1 MKPDERY
8 QLLEKIGSGSFATV
22 YRARDLELGREVAV
36 KQLHD
41 QYLADPEKLI
51 RYWHEAQLLAA
62 LQHPNIVTIF
72 DLVRDRGWLVME
84 LMQGNLGDRLQG
96 RQIDLRA
103 LRATLAHALRALKY
117 LHSQGIIHGDIKP
130 GNLMIDARRRV
141 KLGDFGLA
149 RRVADDKGSLLK
161 GTTRYMA
168 PESVSE
174 DFGDVGPASDLYS
187 LGFSAYELMCG
198 PHFEDLFPGLNATG
212 RNKQVAW
219 MMWHAAADRRLPE
232 ITRVLEGVPPDLA
245 LVIQRL
251 TEKDQALRYKSAD
264 EALSDLKVDL
274 KLVGGGSSDVAD
286 DVPATDSKRVWIAG
300 GALAVSLLMS
310 AAMLFWPNG
319 NASSKTMPTSH
330 AAVHSIEPDARRLT
344 VQDPDTGALEEFVL
358 DRKQRIYLTNEE
370 RNLLIRDLRP
380 GDRLELE
387 HDPKDETHIVGITVD
402 RPVLSE
408 GFVRAIDPTQPIV
421 SVTLADKTL
430 HDELL
435 VRIPKSAKIL
445 LNGQPASLAQLQP
458 QDRLELAHI
467 ADRSNRKGRV
477 ADSVHAKRLIH
488 WVGFLKQADVEDRR
502 LTMEATRG
510 EGGGVI
516 TLPVIADCP
525 LTLNGNPTLSG
536 LKLTLADLRLG
547 DRLSVQHD
555 TAIREIAATRTEKVS
570 GLLAELNQEKMDLV
584 LTENSGG
591 RHGMLIR
598 PDCEITLGLER
609 ITLAELRRFDDA
621 QVSYIIRSDGNW
633 EATQID
639 ARRPP
644 QTDRWTLTIGVQN
657 YSDAAIPRVI
667 TAIPDAQ
674 RFHAALRLRYAV
686 PDARGFLVLDPTRD
700 GLRQR
705 LEGLLRDATRQ
716 TQVIV
721 TIFAHAMTGV
731 DDRVYLLSQ
740 EARSGDPAATGIALD
755 DIAAAF
761 NACAS
766 ADKLLLIE
774 CPPAGA
780 VLDPKRM
787 VVGPAL
793 LDRLQTKFTSTT
805 VVVSCDRHQQN
816 RVVPETQAGYFGT
829 LLDQAFKGAADANR
843 DIHITPQELG
853 DFLKAASTPSAS
865 KLGGAQ
871 TPVVVT
877 P

>member
-1 MKPDERY
+1 MKPAERY

-22 YRARDLELGREVAV
+22 YRARDVELGREVAV

-41 QYLADPEKLI
+41 QYLTDPEKLT

-72 DLVRDRGWLVME
+72 DLVRERGWLVME

-168 PESVSE
+168 PECVSD

-219 MMWHAAADRRLPE
+219 MMWHAAPDRRLPE
-232 ITRVLEGVPPDLA
+232 ITRVLDGVPPDLA
-245 LVIQRL
+245 VVIQRL

-274 KLVGGGSSDVAD
+274 KLIGGGSGDVAD
-286 DVPATDSKRVWIAG
+286 DAPATDPKRVWIAG
-300 GALAVSLLMS
+300 GALAVSLILS
-310 AAMLFWPNG
+310 AAMLFWPNRT
-319 NASSKTMPTSH
+319 SSNQPPTKSF

-344 VQDPDTGALEEFVL
+344 VQDPDSGALEEFEL
-358 DRKQRIYLTNEE
+358 DRKQRIFLTNEE
-370 RNLLIRDLRP
+370 RNILLRDLQP

-387 HDPKDETHIVGITVD
+387 HDPQDATHIVGITVD

-408 GFVRAIDPTQPIV
+408 GFIRAIDPTQPIV
-421 SVTLADKTL
+421 SVTLADKSL
-430 HDELL
+430 HDELM

-445 LNGQPASLAQLQP
+445 LNGQPSSLAQLQP
-458 QDRLELAHI
+458 QDRLELTHI

-477 ADSVHAKRLIH
+477 ADAIHAKRLTA
-488 WVGFLKQADVEDRR
+488 WVGFLKQVDLEQRQ

-510 EGGGVI
+510 EGGGIV
-516 TLPVIADCP
+516 TLPVRDDCP
-525 LTLNGNPTLSG
+525 LTLNGHESLSG
-536 LKLTLADLRLG
+536 LKLTLADLRPG
-547 DRLSVQHD
+547 DRLNIQHD
-555 TAIREIAATRTEKVS
+555 IEICSIAATRSEKVS
-570 GLLAELNQEKMDLV
+570 GLLAELHHEQRDLI
-584 LTENSGG
+584 LTENTGG

-609 ITLAELRRFDDA
+609 ITLDELRQFDDA
-621 QVSYIIRSDGNW
+621 QVSYSIRPDGNW

-657 YSDAAIPRVI
+657 YTDAALPRVT

-674 RFHAALRLRYAV
+674 RFHATLRQRYAV
-686 PDARGFLVLDPTRD
+686 PDSRGFIVLDPSRD
-700 GLRQR
+700 VFRQR
-705 LEGLLRDATRQ
+705 LEDLLRTATRQ
-716 TQVIV
+716 TQVVV
-721 TIFAHAMTGV
+721 TIFAHALTGV
-731 DDRVYLLSQ
+731 DDRVYLLPP

-755 DIAAAF
+755 DIATAF
-761 NACAS
+761 NACPS
-766 ADKLLLIE
+766 ADKFLFLE

-780 VLDPKRM
+780 PIDPKRM
-787 VVGPAL
+787 AVGPAM
-793 LDRLQTKFTSTT
+793 LDKLQTRFTSTT
-805 VVVSCDRHQQN
+805 VVVSCSDNQQN
-816 RVVPETQAGYFGT
+816 RIVPETQAGYFGT
-829 LLDQAFKGAADANR
+829 LLVNAFQGAADANR
-843 DIHITPQELG
+843 DIHLTPQELT
-853 DFLKAASTPSAS
+853 DYLQSTSAES
-865 KLGGAQ
+865 AMKIGGAQ
-871 TPVVVT
+871 TPVVIT

>member
-1 MKPDERY
+1 MKPAERY

-41 QYLADPEKLI
+41 QYLADPEKLT

-62 LQHPNIVTIF
+62 LQHPNIITIF
-72 DLVRDRGWLVME
+72 DLVRERGWLVME

-219 MMWHAAADRRLPE
+219 MMWHAAPDRRLPE
-232 ITRVLEGVPPDLA
+232 ISRVLDGVPPDLA

-251 TEKDQALRYKSAD
+251 TEKDQALRYKTAD

-274 KLVGGGSSDVAD
+274 KLIGGGSSEIAD
-286 DVPATDSKRVWIAG
+286 DAPATNSKRVWLAG

-319 NASSKTMPTSH
+319 NASFKPPSISYTT
-330 AAVHSIEPDARRLT
+330 VHSIEPDARRLT
-344 VQDPDTGALEEFVL
+344 VQDPDTGALEEFEL
-358 DRKQRIYLTNEE
+358 DRKQRIFLTNEE
-370 RNLLIRDLRP
+370 RNILLRDLRS
-380 GDRLELE
+380 GDRVELE
-387 HDPKDETHIVGITVD
+387 HDPADVTHIVGITVD
-402 RPVLSE
+402 RPVASE
-408 GFVRAIDPTQPIV
+408 GFIRAIDPTQPIV

-435 VRIPKSAKIL
+435 VRIPKSVKIR

-458 QDRLELAHI
+458 QDRLELTHL
-467 ADRSNRKGRV
+467 ADPTNRKGRV
-477 ADSVHAKRLIH
+477 ADSVHAKRLIT
-488 WVGFLKQADVEDRR
+488 WVGFLKEVDADERR

-510 EGGGVI
+510 EGGGVL
-516 TLPVIADCP
+516 TLPVLANCP
-525 LTLNGNPTLSG
+525 MTMNGNPTLSG
-536 LKLTLADLRLG
+536 LKLSLDDLRPG
-547 DRLSVQHD
+547 DRLSIQHD
-555 TAIREIAATRTEKVS
+555 TEIREIAATRSEKVS
-570 GLLAELNQEKMDLV
+570 GLLAELYHDKLQLV
-584 LTENSGG
+584 LTENTGG
-591 RHGMLIR
+591 RHGMVIH
-598 PDCEITLGLER
+598 PDCEITLALER
-609 ITLAELRRFDDA
+609 ITLADLRRFDDA
-621 QVSYIIRSDGNW
+621 QVSYVVRSDGNW

-644 QTDRWTLTIGVQN
+644 QTDRWTLTIGIQN
-657 YSDAAIPRVI
+657 YTDAAIPRVT

-674 RFHAALRLRYAV
+674 RFHAVLRQRYAV
-686 PDARGFLVLDPTRD
+686 PDSRGFLLLDPTRD
-700 GLRQR
+700 ALRQR

-721 TIFAHAMTGV
+721 TIFAHAMTAV
-731 DDRVYLLSQ
+731 DGRVYLLPP
-740 EARSGDPAATGIALD
+740 EARSGDPSTMGISLDEIAT
-755 DIAAAF
+755 AF
-761 NACAS
+761 NACPS

-774 CPPAGA
+774 CPPAGS
-780 VLDPKRM
+780 VIDPKRM
-787 VVGPAL
+787 VLGPAM
-793 LDRLQTKFTSTT
+793 LDKLATKFAATT
-805 VVVSCDRHQQN
+805 VIFSGDRHQQN
-816 RVVPETQAGYFGT
+816 RVVPETQTGYFGT
-829 LLDQAFKGAADANR
+829 LLTQAFQGTADADR
-843 DIHITPQELG
+843 DLHITPQELG
-853 DFLKAASTPSAS
+853 EYLKAASADSVS
-865 KLGGAQ
+865 RIGGEQ
-871 TPVVVT
+871 TPIVVS

>member
-1 MKPDERY
+1 MKPAERY
-8 QLLEKIGSGSFATV
+8 QLLEKIGTGSFATV

-41 QYLADPEKLI
+41 QYLADPEKLT

-103 LRATLAHALRALKY
+103 LRATLAHGLRALKY
-117 LHSQGIIHGDIKP
+117 LHSQGIVHGDIKP
-130 GNLMIDARRRV
+130 GNLMIDSRRRV

-245 LVIQRL
+245 VVIQRL
-251 TEKDQALRYKSAD
+251 TEKDQALRYKTAD

-274 KLVGGGSSDVAD
+274 KLVGGGSGDVAD
-286 DVPATDSKRVWIAG
+286 DTPTTDPKRVWLAG
-300 GALAVSLLMS
+300 GALAVSLLLS
-310 AAMLFWPNG
+310 AAMLFWPG
-319 NASSKTMPTSH
+319 DDSTGKPPTTSF
-330 AAVHSIEPDARRLT
+330 ATVHSIEPEARRLT
-344 VQDPDTGALEEFVL
+344 VQDPDSGALEEFEL

-370 RNLLIRDLRP
+370 RNILLRDLLP

-387 HDPKDETHIVGITVD
+387 HDLKDQTHIVGITVD

-408 GFVRAIDPTQPIV
+408 GFVRAIDPTQPIL
-421 SVTLADKTL
+421 SVTLADKSL
-430 HDELL
+430 HDELM
-435 VRIPKSAKIL
+435 VRVPKSAKIL
-445 LNGQPASLAQLQP
+445 LNGQPVSLALVQP
-458 QDRLELAHI
+458 QDRLELTHI

-477 ADSVHAKRLIH
+477 ADTIHAKRLTT
-488 WVGFLKQADVEDRR
+488 WVGFLKQIDVEQRQ

-510 EGGGVI
+510 EGGGVL
-516 TLPVIADCP
+516 TLPAMSTCP
-525 LTLNGNPTLSG
+525 ITLNGNESLSG
-536 LKLTLADLRLG
+536 LKLTLGDLRPG
-547 DRLSVQHD
+547 DRLSIQHD
-555 TAIREIAATRTEKVS
+555 TEIRRIAATRSEKVS
-570 GLLAELNQEKMDLV
+570 GLLAELNHEKRDLV
-584 LTENSGG
+584 LTENTGG

-609 ITLAELRRFDDA
+609 ITWDELRRFDDA
-621 QVSYIIRSDGNW
+621 QVSYSIRSDGNW

-657 YSDAAIPRVI
+657 YSDAAIPRVT

-674 RFHAALRLRYAV
+674 RFHTALRQRYAV
-686 PDARGFLVLDPTRD
+686 PDSRGFLVLDPTREV
-700 GLRQR
+700 LRQR
-705 LEGLLRDATRQ
+705 LEDLLRTATRQ

-721 TIFAHAMTGV
+721 TIFAHAMIGA
-731 DDRVYLLSQ
+731 DDRVYLLPT
-740 EARSGDPAATGIALD
+740 EARSGDPATTGVALD

-761 NACAS
+761 NACPS
-766 ADKLLLIE
+766 ADKLLLLE
-774 CPPAGA
+774 CPPAGS
-780 VLDPKRM
+780 VVDPQRTI
-787 VVGPAL
+787 VGPAL
-793 LDRLQTKFTSTT
+793 LDGLQTPFTSTT
-805 VVVSCDRHQQN
+805 VVVSCGQGQQN
-816 RVVPETQAGYFGT
+816 RIVPTSQAGYFGT
-829 LLDQAFKGAADANR
+829 LLVEAFNGAGDADR
-843 DIHITPQELG
+843 DIHITPQELA
-853 DFLKAASTPSAS
+853 DYLHTASAESAT
-865 KLGGAQ
+865 KLGGVQ
-871 TPVVVT
+871 TPEVIS

>member
-1 MKPDERY
+1 MKPAERY

-41 QYLADPEKLI
+41 QYLADPEKLT

-72 DLVRDRGWLVME
+72 DLVRERGWLVME

-141 KLGDFGLA
+141 KIGDFGLA

-198 PHFEDLFPGLNATG
+198 PHFEDLFPGLNAAG

-219 MMWHAAADRRLPE
+219 MMWHAAPDRRLPE

-251 TEKDQALRYKSAD
+251 TEKDPALRYKSAD

-274 KLVGGGSSDVAD
+274 KLIGGGSSEVAD
-286 DVPATDSKRVWIAG
+286 DTPATDPKRVWIAG
-300 GALAVSLLMS
+300 GALAVSLIMS
-310 AAMLFWPNG
+310 AAMLFWPGGNG
-319 NASSKTMPTSH
+319 SSRAATKSY
-330 AAVHSIEPDARRLT
+330 AAVHSIEPEARRLT
-344 VQDPDTGALEEFVL
+344 VQDPDSGALEEFEL
-358 DRKQRIYLTNEE
+358 DRKQRIYLTNDE
-370 RNLLIRDLRP
+370 RNILLRDLLP

-387 HDPKDETHIVGITVD
+387 HDPADATHIVGITVD
-402 RPVLSE
+402 RPVASE
-408 GFVRAIDPTQPIV
+408 GFVRAIDPTQPII

-430 HDELL
+430 RDELL
-435 VRIPKSAKIL
+435 VRIPKSVKIR
-445 LNGQPASLAQLQP
+445 LNGQPVSLSQLQP
-458 QDRLELAHI
+458 EDRLELTHI
-467 ADRSNRKGRV
+467 ADRTNRKGRV
-477 ADSVHAKRLIH
+477 ADSVHAKRLIP
-488 WVGFLKQADVEDRR
+488 WVGFLKEADVERR
-502 LTMEATRG
+502 LLTMEATRG
-510 EGGGVI
+510 EGGGIV
-516 TLPVIADCP
+516 TLPAMAECP
-525 LTLNGNPTLSG
+525 LTLNGNESLAG
-536 LKLTLADLRLG
+536 LKLTLADLRPG
-547 DRLSVQHD
+547 DRLSVRHD
-555 TAIREIAATRTEKVS
+555 TEIREIAATRSEKIS
-570 GLLAELNQEKMDLV
+570 GLLAELNHDKLDLV

-598 PDCEITLGLER
+598 PNCEITLGLER

-621 QVSYIIRSDGNW
+621 QVSYTIRSDGNW

-644 QTDRWTLTIGVQN
+644 QTDRWTLTIAVQN
-657 YSDAAIPRVI
+657 YSDAAIPRVT

-674 RFHAALRLRYAV
+674 RLHAALRQRYAV
-686 PDARGFLVLDPTRD
+686 PESRGFLLLDPPKD
-700 GLRQR
+700 AFHQR
-705 LEGLLRDATRQ
+705 IENLLRDATRQ
-716 TQVIV
+716 TQVVV
-721 TIFAHAMTGV
+721 TIFAHAMTSV
-731 DDRVYLLSQ
+731 DGRVFLLPQ
-740 EARSGDPAATGIALD
+740 DARSGDPAGSGIALD
-755 DIAAAF
+755 EIAAAF
-761 NACAS
+761 NACPS

-774 CPPAGA
+774 CPPAGSS
-780 VLDPKRM
+780 VDSKRTL
-787 VVGPAL
+787 VGPAM
-793 LDRLQTKFTSTT
+793 LDQLQTKFVSTT
-805 VVVSCDRHQQN
+805 VIVSCGNNQQN
-816 RVVPETQAGYFGT
+816 RIVPETQAGYFGT
-829 LLDQAFKGAADANR
+829 LLAQAFQGAADADR
-843 DIHITPQELG
+843 DIHLTPQELS
-853 DFLKAASTPSAS
+853 DFLQSAS
-865 KLGGAQ
+865 NDSVTRLGGLQ
-871 TPVVVT
+871 TPVVIA